1 MEQGD
6 GMSAELAGETA
17 VRHRNGY
24 QGGTQTERDL
34 RILARMVRIR
44 LFEEKLQELFA
55 RGRLP
60 GFVHLYVGEEA
71 IAVGACSVLRDDDK
85 ITSTHRGHG
94 HLIAKGAEPA
104 LMMAEI
110 MGKRAGLCKG
120 KGGSMHIADYRLGIL
135 GANGIVGGGIP
146 IATGSALADSVLH
159 RDTVTVCFFG
169 DGAANQGVLL
179 EALNLSSIWRL
190 PVVYLCEN
198 NGYTEWMRT
207 SDITAGEIAD
217 RGIAFGAAAAAVD
230 GNDVLAVQR
239 EVAAA
244 VDRARDGGGPSLI
257 EAKSFRMLAHNEG
270 EEAFSGQYRSQT
282 EIDLWKS
289 RDPVAG
295 FSGALLARPDV
306 TQDGIDAIWAAERR
320 VIADAVDF
328 AVASP
333 EPDPGEAGQ
342 DLYAAGDAA

>member
-1 MEQGD
+1 
-6 GMSAELAGETA
+6 MSAELAAEVGS
-17 VRHRNGY
+17 RY
-24 QGGTQTERDL
+24 QGRTQAEREL
-34 RILARMVRIR
+34 KLLARMVRIR
-44 LFEEKLQELFA
+44 LFEEQLQQLF
-55 RGRLP
+55 GKGQLP

-110 MGKRAGLCKG
+110 MGKRTGLCQG
-120 KGGSMHIADYRLGIL
+120 KGGSMHIADYSLGIL

-146 IATGSALADSVLH
+146 IATGSALADSVLG

-179 EALNLSSIWRL
+179 EALNLSSVWQL

-207 SDITAGEIAD
+207 QDITAGEIAD
-217 RGIAFGAAAAAVD
+217 RARAFRVPATAVD
-230 GNDVLAVQR
+230 GNDVAAVQR
-239 EVAAA
+239 SVLAAA
-244 VDRARDGGGPSLI
+244 DRARGGGGPSLI
-257 EAKSFRMLAHNEG
+257 EAKTYRILAHNEG
-270 EEAFSGQYRSQT
+270 EEAFSGKYRPQQ
-282 EIDLWKS
+282 EIDHWKS
-289 RDPVAG
+289 RDPIAG
-295 FSGALLARPDV
+295 FTSVLLTRPGV
-306 TQDGIDAIWAAERR
+306 TQDGLDEIWAAERT

-328 AVASP
+328 ARRSP
-333 EPDPGEAGQ
+333 EPDPGEAVEN
-342 DLYAAGDAA
+342 LYAAGGAR

>member
-1 MEQGD
+1 
-6 GMSAELAGETA
+6 MSAELAAEVGSS
-17 VRHRNGY
+17 Y
-24 QGGTQTERDL
+24 QGRTHTEREL
-34 RILARMVRIR
+34 KILARMARIR
-44 LFEEKLQELFA
+44 LFEEQLQQLFSK
-55 RGRLP
+55 GQLP

-110 MGKRAGLCKG
+110 MGKRTGLCQG
-120 KGGSMHIADYRLGIL
+120 KGGSMHIADYSLGIL

-146 IATGSALADSVLH
+146 IATGSALADSVLG

-179 EALNLSSIWRL
+179 EALNLSSVWQL

-207 SDITAGEIAD
+207 QDITAGEIAD
-217 RGIAFGAAAAAVD
+217 RARAFRVPATAVD
-230 GNDVLAVQR
+230 GNDVAAVQR
-239 EVAAA
+239 SVQAAA
-244 VDRARDGGGPSLI
+244 DRARGGGGPSLI
-257 EAKSFRMLAHNEG
+257 EAKTYRILAHNEG
-270 EEAFSGQYRSQT
+270 EEAFSGQYRPQQ
-282 EIDLWKS
+282 EIDQWKG
-289 RDPVAG
+289 RDPIAG
-295 FSGALLARPDV
+295 FSSVLLTRAGV
-306 TQDGIDAIWAAERR
+306 TQDGLDAIWAAERT

-328 AVASP
+328 ARRSP
-333 EPDPGEAGQ
+333 EPDPGEAVEN
-342 DLYAAGDAA
+342 LYAAGGAR

>member
-1 MEQGD
+1 
-6 GMSAELAGETA
+6 MSAELAAEVGSS
-17 VRHRNGY
+17 Y
-24 QGGTQTERDL
+24 QGRTQTEREL
-34 RILARMVRIR
+34 KILARMVRIR
-44 LFEEKLQELFA
+44 LFEEQLQQLFSK
-55 RGRLP
+55 GQLP

-110 MGKRAGLCKG
+110 MGKRTGLCQG
-120 KGGSMHIADYRLGIL
+120 KGGSMHIADYSLGIL

-146 IATGSALADSVLH
+146 IATGSALADSVLG

-179 EALNLSSIWRL
+179 EALNLSSVWQL

-207 SDITAGEIAD
+207 QDITAGEIAD
-217 RGIAFGAAAAAVD
+217 RARAFRVPATAVD
-230 GNDVLAVQR
+230 GNDVAAVQR
-239 EVAAA
+239 SVQAAA
-244 VDRARDGGGPSLI
+244 DRARGGGGPSLI
-257 EAKSFRMLAHNEG
+257 EAKTYRILAHNEG
-270 EEAFSGQYRSQT
+270 EEAFSGQYRPQQ
-282 EIDLWKS
+282 EIDQWKG
-289 RDPVAG
+289 RDPIAG
-295 FSGALLARPDV
+295 FSSALLTRAGV
-306 TQDGIDAIWAAERR
+306 TQDGLDAIWAAERT

-328 AVASP
+328 ARRSP
-333 EPDPGEAGQ
+333 EPDPGEAVEN
-342 DLYAAGDAA
+342 LYAAGGAR

>member
-1 MEQGD
+1 
-6 GMSAELAGETA
+6 MSAELAAEVGSS
-17 VRHRNGY
+17 Y
-24 QGGTQTERDL
+24 QGRTQTEREL
-34 RILARMVRIR
+34 KILARMVRIR
-44 LFEEKLQELFA
+44 LFEEQLQQLFSK
-55 RGRLP
+55 GQLP

-110 MGKRAGLCKG
+110 MGKRTGLCQG
-120 KGGSMHIADYRLGIL
+120 KGGSMHIADYSLGIL

-146 IATGSALADSVLH
+146 IATGSALADSVLG

-179 EALNLSSIWRL
+179 EALNLSSVWQL

-207 SDITAGEIAD
+207 QDITAGEIAD
-217 RGIAFGAAAAAVD
+217 RARAFRVPATAVD
-230 GNDVLAVQR
+230 GNDVAAVQR
-239 EVAAA
+239 SVQAAA
-244 VDRARDGGGPSLI
+244 DRARGGGGPSLI
-257 EAKSFRMLAHNEG
+257 EAKTYRILAHNEG
-270 EEAFSGQYRSQT
+270 EEAFSGQYRPQQ
-282 EIDLWKS
+282 EIDQWKG
-289 RDPVAG
+289 RDPIAG
-295 FSGALLARPDV
+295 FSSVLLTRAGV
-306 TQDGIDAIWAAERR
+306 TQDGLDGIWAAERT

-328 AVASP
+328 ARRSP
-333 EPDPGEAGQ
+333 EPDPGEAVEN
-342 DLYAAGDAA
+342 LYAAGGAR

>member
-1 MEQGD
+1 
-6 GMSAELAGETA
+6 MSAELAAEVGSS
-17 VRHRNGY
+17 Y
-24 QGGTQTERDL
+24 QGRTRTEREL
-34 RILARMVRIR
+34 KILARMVRIR
-44 LFEEKLQELFA
+44 LFEEQLQQLFSK
-55 RGRLP
+55 GQLP

-110 MGKRAGLCKG
+110 MGKRTGLCQG
-120 KGGSMHIADYRLGIL
+120 KGGSMHIADYSLGIL

-146 IATGSALADSVLH
+146 IATGSALADSVLG

-179 EALNLSSIWRL
+179 EALNLSSVWQL

-207 SDITAGEIAD
+207 QDITAGEIAD
-217 RGIAFGAAAAAVD
+217 RARAFRVPATAVD
-230 GNDVLAVQR
+230 GNDVAAVQR
-239 EVAAA
+239 SVQAAA
-244 VDRARDGGGPSLI
+244 DRARGGGGPSLI
-257 EAKSFRMLAHNEG
+257 EAKTYRILAHNEG
-270 EEAFSGQYRSQT
+270 EEAFSGQYRPQQ
-282 EIDLWKS
+282 EIDQWKG
-289 RDPVAG
+289 RDPIAG
-295 FSGALLARPDV
+295 FSSVLLTRAGV
-306 TQDGIDAIWAAERR
+306 TQDGLDGIWAAERT

-328 AVASP
+328 ARRSP
-333 EPDPGEAGQ
+333 EPDPGEAVEN
-342 DLYAAGDAA
+342 LYAAGGAQ

>member
-1 MEQGD
+1 
-6 GMSAELAGETA
+6 MSAELAAEVGSS
-17 VRHRNGY
+17 Y
-24 QGGTQTERDL
+24 QGRTQTEREL
-34 RILARMVRIR
+34 KILARMVRIR
-44 LFEEKLQELFA
+44 LFEEQLQQLFSK
-55 RGRLP
+55 GQLP

-110 MGKRAGLCKG
+110 MGKRTGLCQG
-120 KGGSMHIADYRLGIL
+120 KGGSMHIADYSLGIL

-146 IATGSALADSVLH
+146 IATGSALADSVLG

-179 EALNLSSIWRL
+179 EALNLSSVWQL

-207 SDITAGEIAD
+207 QDITAGEIAD
-217 RGIAFGAAAAAVD
+217 RARAFGVPATAVD
-230 GNDVLAVQR
+230 GNDVAAVQR
-239 EVAAA
+239 SVQAAA
-244 VDRARDGGGPSLI
+244 DRARGGGGPSLI
-257 EAKSFRMLAHNEG
+257 EAKTYRILAHNEG
-270 EEAFSGQYRSQT
+270 EEAFSGQYRPQQ
-282 EIDLWKS
+282 EIDQWKG
-289 RDPVAG
+289 RDPIAG
-295 FSGALLARPDV
+295 FSSVLLTRAGV
-306 TQDGIDAIWAAERR
+306 TQDGLDGIWAAERT

-328 AVASP
+328 ARRSP
-333 EPDPGEAGQ
+333 EPDPGEAVEN
-342 DLYAAGDAA
+342 LYAAGGAR

>member
-1 MEQGD
+1 
-6 GMSAELAGETA
+6 MSAELAAEVGSS
-17 VRHRNGY
+17 Y
-24 QGGTQTERDL
+24 QGRTQTEREL
-34 RILARMVRIR
+34 KILARMVRIR
-44 LFEEKLQELFA
+44 LFEEQLQQLFSK
-55 RGRLP
+55 GQLP

-110 MGKRAGLCKG
+110 MGKRTGLCQG
-120 KGGSMHIADYRLGIL
+120 KGGSMHIADYSLGIL

-146 IATGSALADSVLH
+146 IATGSALADSVLG

-179 EALNLSSIWRL
+179 EALNLSSVWQL

-207 SDITAGEIAD
+207 QDITAGEIAD
-217 RGIAFGAAAAAVD
+217 RARAFRVPATAVD
-230 GNDVLAVQR
+230 GNDVAAVQR
-239 EVAAA
+239 SVQAAA
-244 VDRARDGGGPSLI
+244 DRARGGGGPSLI
-257 EAKSFRMLAHNEG
+257 EAKTYRILAHNEG
-270 EEAFSGQYRSQT
+270 EEAFSGQYRPQQ
-282 EIDLWKS
+282 EIDQWKG
-289 RDPVAG
+289 RDPIAG
-295 FSGALLARPDV
+295 FSSALLTRAGV
-306 TQDGIDAIWAAERR
+306 TQDGLDAIWAAERT

-328 AVASP
+328 ARRSP
-333 EPDPGEAGQ
+333 EPDPGEAVEN
-342 DLYAAGDAA
+342 LYAAGGTR

>member
-1 MEQGD
+1 
-6 GMSAELAGETA
+6 MSAELAAEVGSS
-17 VRHRNGY
+17 Y
-24 QGGTQTERDL
+24 QGRTQTEREL
-34 RILARMVRIR
+34 KILARMVRIR
-44 LFEEKLQELFA
+44 LFEEQLQQLFSK
-55 RGRLP
+55 GQLP

-110 MGKRAGLCKG
+110 MGKRTGLCQG
-120 KGGSMHIADYRLGIL
+120 KGGSMHIADYSLGIL

-146 IATGSALADSVLH
+146 IATGSALADSVLG

-179 EALNLSSIWRL
+179 EALNLSSVWQL

-207 SDITAGEIAD
+207 QDITAGEIAD
-217 RGIAFGAAAAAVD
+217 RARAFRVPATAVD
-230 GNDVLAVQR
+230 GNDVAAVQR
-239 EVAAA
+239 SVQAAA
-244 VDRARDGGGPSLI
+244 DRARGGGGPSLI
-257 EAKSFRMLAHNEG
+257 EAKTYRILAHNEG
-270 EEAFSGQYRSQT
+270 EEAFSGQYRPQQ
-282 EIDLWKS
+282 EIDQWKG
-289 RDPVAG
+289 RDPIAG
-295 FSGALLARPDV
+295 FSSVLLTRAGV
-306 TQDGIDAIWAAERR
+306 TQDGLDAIWAAERT

-328 AVASP
+328 ARRSP
-333 EPDPGEAGQ
+333 EPDPGEAVEN
-342 DLYAAGDAA
+342 LYAAGGAR

>member
-1 MEQGD
+1 
-6 GMSAELAGETA
+6 MSAELAAEVGSS
-17 VRHRNGY
+17 Y
-24 QGGTQTERDL
+24 QGRTRTEREL
-34 RILARMVRIR
+34 KILARMVRIR
-44 LFEEKLQELFA
+44 LFEEQLQQLFSK
-55 RGRLP
+55 GQLP

-110 MGKRAGLCKG
+110 MGKRTGLCQG
-120 KGGSMHIADYRLGIL
+120 KGGSMHIADYSLGIL

-146 IATGSALADSVLH
+146 IATGSALADSVLG

-179 EALNLSSIWRL
+179 EALNLSSVWQL

-207 SDITAGEIAD
+207 QDITAGEIAD
-217 RGIAFGAAAAAVD
+217 RARAFRVPATAVD
-230 GNDVLAVQR
+230 GNDVAAVQR
-239 EVAAA
+239 SVQAAA
-244 VDRARDGGGPSLI
+244 DRARGGGGPSLI
-257 EAKSFRMLAHNEG
+257 EAKTYRILAHNEG
-270 EEAFSGQYRSQT
+270 EEAFSGQYRPQQ
-282 EIDLWKS
+282 EIDQWKG
-289 RDPVAG
+289 RDPIAG
-295 FSGALLARPDV
+295 FSSVLLTRAGV
-306 TQDGIDAIWAAERR
+306 TQDGLDGIWAAERT

-328 AVASP
+328 ARRSP
-333 EPDPGEAGQ
+333 EPDPGEAVEN
-342 DLYAAGDAA
+342 LYAAGGAR